1 MSLIVDL
8 TGLEIT
14 AEEHTILENSS
25 VSGVILF
32 TRNVDSRE
40 QVKQLTQ
47 SIRDIRPD
55 LVIMAD
61 HEGGYVQ
68 RIQRRGFFALPAAQV
83 YGDFY
88 NTNPEA
94 GLALAE
100 QYGQQMAEDL
110 LSVGIDLSLA
120 PVLDVIGKSSIIG
133 GLCRAFHEDPEVVSQ
148 IGDAFIRGMH
158 AAGMPS
164 VGKHFPGH
172 GSCEADSHLALPC
185 DERSLAE
192 ITAHDLVPFRNL
204 IASGQLNAV
213 MPAHI
218 LFPKVDPLHATGYS
232 EHWLKLILRSQLG
245 FKGFIMSDCLGMA
258 GADIGPLPTR
268 VTQALRAG
276 CNGVIVANQPRNELL
291 NLLAELSTEFNTTNH
306 TYLDEFKQ
314 HMRRFMPGTPAP
326 FDNPMDRY
334 QRNKDEKAEK
344 VQVTASANT
353 THTI

>member
-14 AEEHTILENSS
+14 AEERTILENPS
-25 VSGVILF
+25 VSGLILF
-32 TRNVDSRE
+32 TRNIDSRE

-47 SIRDIRPD
+47 SIRAIRPD
-55 LVIMAD
+55 LVSMAD

-68 RIQRRGFFALPAAQV
+68 RIQRRGFSALPAAQT
-83 YGDFY
+83 YGDVY
-88 NTNPEA
+88 NINQDA

-133 GLCRAFHEDPEVVSQ
+133 GLCRAFHGNPEVVSQ

-158 AAGMPS
+158 AVGMPS

-192 ITAHDLVPFRNL
+192 ITAHDLIPFHHL

-218 LFPKVDPLHATGYS
+218 LFPKIDADHATGYS
-232 EHWLKLILRSQLG
+232 EHWLKHILRQQLG
-245 FKGFIMSDCLGMA
+245 FEGLIMSDCLGMT
-258 GADIGPLPTR
+258 GADIGDLPTR
-268 VTQALRAG
+268 ATQALRAG
-276 CNGVIVANQPRNELL
+276 CNLLIAANQPREDIQDLL
-291 NLLAELSTEFNTTNH
+291 SRLSTEFNATNR
-306 TYLDEFKQ
+306 TYLDQFKQ
-314 HMRRFMPGTPAP
+314 HMRRFMPEAPAHY
-326 FDNPMDRY
+326 DNPMDRY
-334 QRNKDEKAEK
+334 QRKK
-344 VQVTASANT
+344 VEEVPAVQDAADVNR